1 MGVNKIRL
9 KIDDKDKNLIIPLQ
23 TSFDETGRGDLIN
36 EYEHEQVAK
45 LVNITKDFEATQY
58 RHAACEDALGPPGA
72 FSIGCEDPSPNI
84 FYNFVFADKTTSPTT
99 WIPNIPGYPGGTPV
113 PVPNNLNPMSTG
125 MNGVAPCVPEDY
137 TNWPI
142 YQDVQYGYDFMG
154 FTPQEIYMSNK
165 DFVKSFFKLDFYDSV
180 NRDTQKLYISIILN
194 PVNGTKF
201 GRPTFDLSCDGGL
214 DGIFNCFPNAERH
227 IQVPKFELDMLD
239 NNDGYFIYWLKE
251 NTFLNLNTFYMSC
264 KFYNAR
270 TGKTHRMINTP
281 PAALYNEYNFDREKR
296 LYYRVE
302 LNQATYT
309 YTVYDVNT
317 NLRVGLDLT
326 NEIMFYEYDNI

>member
-1 MGVNKIRL
+1 MSVNKIRI

-58 RHAACEDALGPPGA
+58 RHGPCGVEE
-72 FSIGCEDPSPNI
+72 CDDPSPNI
-84 FYNFVFADKTTSPTT
+84 FYNFVFADKTTTTTT
-99 WIPNIPGYPGGTPV
+99 WSPNIQDYPLGCVACPMMGTGS
-113 PVPNNLNPMSTG
+113 NAMGTG
-125 MNGVAPCVPEDY
+125 ANGVAPCVPDDY

-154 FTPQEIYMSNK
+154 FTPQEIYRSNK
-165 DFVKSFFKLDFYDSV
+165 DFVKSFFKLDFYDTV
-180 NRDTQKLYISIILN
+180 NRDTQKLYLSIILN

-214 DGIFNCFPNAERH
+214 DGIFNCLPEGEKQ

-302 LNQATYT
+302 LDQGSYT

-317 NLRVGLDLT
+317 NSRVGLSPT
-326 NEIMFYEYDNI
+326 NEIMFYEYENI